1 MPERAAPHG
10 RAEGRQLKAF
20 HFLRRRRQ
28 DGRWYVLVCVPILAA
43 AAVSLAWPRL
53 HDLRLRYEYRSLRV
67 QQTELLRENRRLRL
81 IRARLQSLRRIEA
94 IARERLGLI
103 DPKPG
108 QIIWVRA
115 QKRANYNFNGVG
127 R

>member
-1 MPERAAPHG
+1 MKGFR
-10 RAEGRQLKAF
+10 
-20 HFLRRRRQ
+20 FLTRRGQ

-43 AAVSLAWPRL
+43 AAVALAWPRL

-81 IRARLQSLRRIEA
+81 TRARLQSLRRIEA
-94 IARERLGLI
+94 VARERLGLT

-108 QIIWVRA
+108 QVIWVRA
-115 QKRANYNFNGVG
+115 QRQADSDGME